1 VILCYV
7 AGPYSAETPEAV
19 QANVDAAIDAG
30 NRLMDAGVGVVVPHL
45 SHYAHARKERGYEEW
60 MTLDFE
66 LLSRCDVLL
75 RLPGD
80 SPGADREVAFA
91 IRECIP
97 VFTVVEQ
104 VAAYDRGLE

>member
-1 VILCYV
+1 MILCYV
-7 AGPYSAETPEAV
+7 AGPYSAETPEAI

-30 NRLMDAGVGVVVPHL
+30 NRLLDAGVGVIVPHL

-75 RLPGD
+75 RLDGP

-91 IRECIP
+91 LMQGMPCFAS
-97 VFTVVEQ
+97 VAQ
-104 VAAYDRGLE
+104 VALYVGSMA